1 MEPIK
6 YNNKATGRLQYLDA
20 MSDDIGYCRK
30 EVIELLQ
37 NGADPNGYPD
47 PMRWPYT
54 SFESA
59 MIYAEIGVMEVMF
72 EKGARITPNTYTAFL
87 AGIYDYGRFI
97 GCDKNVETGEEI
109 PYRNIIV
116 IGRMLLEHG
125 LDPDSPTNRHYNCF
139 TDSQPT
145 FREYLKKKCDKAKQL
160 ATLKQEYASLNKE
173 VEDYQHALEK
183 ADKVWKIGIKE
194 LKDDIALETTVLRI
208 REAKGAQER
217 APFQQQ
223 LKLPNRIGSA
233 TLEI

>member
-1 MEPIK
+1 MEQIK
-6 YNNKATGRLQYLDA
+6 YNNEATGRLQYLDA

-47 PMRWPYT
+47 QTRWPYT

-97 GCDKNVETGEEI
+97 GCDENVETGEKI

-125 LDPDSPTNRHYNCF
+125 LHPDSPTNGHYNCF

-173 VEDYQHALEK
+173 VEAYQNALK
-183 ADKVWKIGIKE
+183 MVDGLWKLDPKE
-194 LKDDIALETTVLRI
+194 LSNY
-208 REAKGAQER
+208 AKLAEEILHIKK
-217 APFQQQ
+217 PFEQQ
-223 LKLPNRIGSA
+223 LAAAKIIGPD
-233 TLEI
+233 LQM